1 MRAILNMNIFAQGI
15 IIVIILMFIAAVVFS
30 FLIKKSYKNHINDIR
45 DKDNREKRIFEY
57 RFMNDVIDN
66 FNEALNQNIDQVNT
80 LAIIEKNMNFHFKT
94 VNLGERFLKRVVS
107 LMIILGLLGT
117 FYGLIISIN
126 ELITLLATTDQSV
139 ALGDITSGLISSI
152 KGMSVAFITSM
163 FGIAASIL
171 TSVISILF
179 GLNDDRESLIVH
191 IEEYLDNKLM
201 ISSNGLGAVDEHG
214 NTALSLSFDRF
225 NEALTNNLKNVA
237 EDITKQIAG
246 AAEDMVTTTKLID
259 QSVGKFDESLNN
271 FSDNVRDFTEF
282 NHHLKSNIQRLSI
295 SFDNFKQQMDT
306 ETQKV
311 EHLNHLLEPLI
322 NKDKR

>member
-1 MRAILNMNIFAQGI
+1 MEALLNMNIFAQGI
-15 IIVIILMFIAAVVFS
+15 IVIIILMFISAVILS
-30 FLIKKSYKNHINDIR
+30 IIIKRSYRKHINDIR

-66 FNEALNQNIDQVNT
+66 FNEALNQNIEEVNT
-80 LAIIEKNMNFHFKT
+80 LAIIEKNMNIHFRK
-94 VNLGERFLKRVVS
+94 VQLGERFLKKVVS

-117 FYGLIISIN
+117 FYGLIISID
-126 ELITLLATTDQSV
+126 ELILLLSTSDQSMV
-139 ALGDITSGLISSI
+139 LGDITSGLISSI

-171 TSVISILF
+171 TSILSILF
-179 GLNDDRESLIVH
+179 GLNDEKENFIVH

-214 NTALSLSFDRF
+214 NTALSLSFDKF
-225 NEALTNNLKNVA
+225 NEALTSNLRNVA

-246 AAEDMVTTTKLID
+246 AADDMVTTTRMID
-259 QSVGKFDESLNN
+259 KSVGKFGESLDT
-271 FSDNVRDFTEF
+271 FSGNVRDFTEF

-295 SFDNFKQQMDT
+295 SFENFKQEMDNNT
-306 ETQKV
+306 KKV
-311 EHLNHLLEPLI
+311 EQLNNLLEPLVH
-322 NKDKR
+322 KDR